1 MPVIRYF
8 IRKWVK
14 SQPLSAERQRIL
26 QQKVPLFR
34 KLPGHYKERLQEHL
48 KILLHEKYFEG
59 CGGLQLTEDMKVIVG
74 AYASVLILEET
85 ADYYGDL
92 QSILIYPD
100 DYVAPV
106 NQETEGGFIEEGFE
120 NRKGEYWQAGVIVLS
135 WQDIESQL
143 FGEERGSG
151 LNLIIH
157 EFSHFLDDRYGLTAG
172 IDLDGKTLR
181 DDEWTNIIAKA
192 YRDLRFT
199 RKSSFLD
206 RYGAENPAEFFS
218 VATELFFERPE
229 RLLQENK
236 KLYTLLEKFYRL
248 DPIRWK

>member
-1 MPVIRYF
+1 MLRFF
-8 IRKWVK
+8 IRKWITGRSLKEKQEEVLRRK
-14 SQPLSAERQRIL
+14 VPVYRIL
-26 QQKVPLFR
+26 PSGYKDVLRDRMKV
-34 KLPGHYKERLQEHL
+34 
-48 KILLHEKYFEG
+48 LLYEKYFEG
-59 CGGLQLTEDMKVIVG
+59 CGGLQLTDEMKVVIS
-74 AYASVLILEET
+74 AYASVLILEEK

-100 DYVAPV
+100 DYFAPV
-106 NQETEGGFIEEGFE
+106 SHQTEGGFIEEGYE

-135 WQDIESQL
+135 WRDIESQL
-143 FGEERGSG
+143 YGEQRRSG
-151 LNLIIH
+151 QNLIYH

-172 IDLDGKTLR
+172 IDHNGNTLR

-199 RKSSFLD
+199 GKHSFLD
-206 RYGAENPAEFFS
+206 RYGAESPAEFFS

-229 RLLQENK
+229 KLLQENK
-236 KLYTLLEKFYRL
+236 KLYILLQNFYGL

>member
-1 MPVIRYF
+1 MPLIRYF
-8 IRKWVK
+8 IRKWIR
-14 SQPLSAERQRIL
+14 SRPLTEEQRSVL
-26 QQKVPLFR
+26 NNKVPVYR
-34 KLPGHYKERLQEHL
+34 KLPGRYKEILQERM
-48 KILLHEKYFEG
+48 KVLLHEKYYEG
-59 CGGLQLTEDMKVIVG
+59 CGGLTLTEQKKIIVA
-74 AYASVLILEET
+74 AYASVLILEEK

-106 NQETEGGFIEEGFE
+106 NQETEEGFMEEGFE
-120 NRKGEYWQAGVIVLS
+120 SRKGEYWQAGVIVLS
-135 WQDIESQL
+135 WRDIEFQL
-143 FGEERGSG
+143 YGKDRDSG
-151 LNLIIH
+151 QNLIYH

-172 IDLDGKTLR
+172 IDLDGNTLR
-181 DDEWTNIIAKA
+181 EDDWTKIIAKA

-199 RKSSFLD
+199 GKHSFLD
-206 RYGAENPAEFFS
+206 RYGAESPAEFFS

-229 RLLQENK
+229 KLLQENK